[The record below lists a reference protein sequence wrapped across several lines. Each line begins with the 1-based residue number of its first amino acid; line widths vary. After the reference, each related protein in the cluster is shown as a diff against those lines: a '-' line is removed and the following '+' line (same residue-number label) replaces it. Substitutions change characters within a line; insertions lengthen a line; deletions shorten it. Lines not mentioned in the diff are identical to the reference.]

1 MGSKMSKKNRH
12 INEKRETGL
21 QIKEKNENPL
31 RPIRIG
37 LLGDTRVGKSSI
49 CNSFIGMEFRND
61 YIDTM
66 IYDKFEKKVK
76 LNEGNEIKLVIW
88 DTSGQERFRAAVLK
102 FIKSVQGI
110 IFVFDITDKD
120 SFNNIERWFK
130 DVKDSCVKEPIII
143 LF

>member
-1 MGSKMSKKNRH
+1 MSKKNRR

-31 RPIRIG
+31 RPIKIG
-37 LLGDTRVGKSSI
+37 LLGDTRVGKTSI
-49 CNSFIGMEFRND
+49 CNSFIGMEFQND

-76 LNEGNEIKLVIW
+76 LNDGNEIKLVIW

-102 FIKSVQGI
+102 SIKSV
-110 IFVFDITDKD
+110 
-120 SFNNIERWFK
+120 
-130 DVKDSCVKEPIII
+130 
-143 LF
+143 